1 MLSTRLLPLL
11 CLLSLSSPSL
21 SQDRPTPTVP
31 KTCSVTKPANQPFA
45 PPPPYPAKP
54 SGGQFW
60 FGTDRLWTALP
71 ETGAWIGLGPYTPS
85 DPTFRQKLA
94 FVNLIWPLSIVS
106 FGPTPTLVIRLVE
119 KPAAVGAVGKVG
131 IARVVRDFQG
141 RWEGRKTCFWF
152 SSLSTDRL
160 FPQPGGRRVLFFAKS
175 IDRHLAPADSKPASR
190 SEHRRRC
197 CPLRIEHV
205 FKRKVFAGLLG
216 TQVDLEL
223 GEIASQVI

>member
-1 MLSTRLLPLL
+1 M
-11 CLLSLSSPSL
+11 
-21 SQDRPTPTVP
+21 
-31 KTCSVTKPANQPFA
+31 
-45 PPPPYPAKP
+45 YPARRCHA
-54 SGGQFW
+54 GV
-60 FGTDRLWTALP
+60 RCI
-71 ETGAWIGLGPYTPS
+71 TGAGS
-85 DPTFRQKLA
+85 A

-205 FKRKVFAGLLG
+205 FKRKVFARLLG

-223 GEIASQVI
+223 GEIASQVTSVTMSASLVSTHFRPS

>member
-1 MLSTRLLPLL
+1 MP
-11 CLLSLSSPSL
+11 PNV
-21 SQDRPTPTVP
+21 PVTVLVAVLI
-31 KTCSVTKPANQPFA
+31 T
-45 PPPPYPAKP
+45 
-54 SGGQFW
+54 
-60 FGTDRLWTALP
+60 
-71 ETGAWIGLGPYTPS
+71 ETEL
-85 DPTFRQKLA
+85 DA

-197 CPLRIEHV
+197 CPIRIEHV
-205 FKRKVFAGLLG
+205 FKRKVFARLLG

-223 GEIASQVI
+223 GEIASQVIERHDVRQPGFYPLPPFLMFVLMASSDLESAPECCIVVFT